1 MAQAHDGMFPQH
13 ARSGVTHHHLDLLA
27 SCALITMDRAL
38 GAGRFFRTKPAAF
51 QSHPGVIQKLPAFR
65 AQPGCRPMTI
75 PAVDFDHRL
84 HCLPFTVQPLA
95 GESHGLGFGRDVS
108 KGVRSGLFSNQSHT
122 VTFAHPLSKAFDAG
136 QGFDHF
142 MGSAVKRKS
151 LTWVKSVLARMSD
164 NCRVRNNRVL

>member
-1 MAQAHDGMFPQH
+1 MFPEH
-13 ARSGVTHHHLDLLA
+13 ARSGVTHHHPDLLA
-27 SCALITMDRAL
+27 SCSLITMDRAL
-38 GAGRFFRTKPAAF
+38 GAGRFFCGEPAAF

>member
-1 MAQAHDGMFPQH
+1 MFPEH

-38 GAGRFFRTKPAAF
+38 GACRLFCAEPAAF
-51 QSHPGVIQKLPAFR
+51 QSHLGVIQKLPAFR

-95 GESHGLGFGRDVS
+95 GESNGLGFGRDVS
-108 KGVRSGLFSNQSHT
+108 KGVRSGLFSSHSHT

-136 QGFDHF
+136 QGSDHF
-142 MGSAVKRKS
+142 MGCAGKRNS
-151 LTWVKSVLARMSD
+151 LTWVKSVFARMSD
-164 NCRVRNNRVL
+164 NCRVRNKKVL